1 MAFTTLFGLVFVAG
15 LILSVRMQKGPARLL
30 VRLGTAAIPLTVAV
44 VVAFGAFFFKVGP
57 EPPSLTQLEQ
67 DFPSRRVDLEM
78 LLEMSDADSSFSRIA
93 PGFVYL
99 NFDGP
104 FRRDVTDDS
113 KARLAVERWNS
124 YRKIFGRTGV
134 KLGIDRDRSRD
145 MFVMVDSTGLLNR
158 GHVSGYVH
166 CVPPVQLRND
176 DRFYA
181 CMTGQQRGERKYNPE
196 TRSPGYSFL
205 KLDDRWYAYDE
216 GPS

>member
-1 MAFTTLFGLVFVAG
+1 MVFITLFGLVFVAG

-30 VRLGTAAIPLTVAV
+30 VRLGTAAIPLTITAA
-44 VVAFGAFFFKVGP
+44 VAFAAFLFKAGP
-57 EPPSLTQLEQ
+57 EPPSLAKLEQ
-67 DFPSRRVDLEM
+67 DFPSRRGDLEK
-78 LLEMSDADSSFSRIA
+78 LLKMSDADSTFSRIA

-104 FRRDVTDDS
+104 FRRDVTNDS
-113 KARLAVERWNS
+113 NAGLPMGRWNS
-124 YRKIFGRTGV
+124 YREIFGRSGV

-145 MFVMVDSTGLLNR
+145 IFVMVDSIGLLNR

-166 CVPPVQLRND
+166 CVPPVQPQSEG
-176 DRFYA
+176 RFYA
-181 CMTGQQRGERKYNPE
+181 CTADQQQGERKYNPE
-196 TRSPGYSFL
+196 TRSPGYSFR